1 MNNAYFFRETAII
14 DDGSAV
20 NVITYIQ
27 ALKNTLVKKSIKNMM
42 NIQPRDVIIT
52 NSEGLSLQNYFRF
65 STNTKIN
72 FGVSEFVKWN
82 TEYYKC

>member
-14 DDGSAV
+14 DDGSP
-20 NVITYIQ
+20 NNIITYIQ
-27 ALKNTLVKKSIKNMM
+27 SLKNTLGKKAIKNMM
-42 NIQPRDVIIT
+42 NIQPGDVTIT
-52 NSEGLSLQNYFRF
+52 DSEGLSLQNYIRF
-65 STNTKIN
+65 NPNTKIN